1 MKKIVLICNL
11 GMSTSLLVT
20 KMRNAAKEEGIE
32 CDINAYPMSDA
43 AKHQD
48 ADIVLLGPQIQYAL
62 NNLRTKLPNTKV
74 EPIDMKAY
82 GMVDGKKVLKEAL
95 LKIGE

>member
-20 KMRNAAKEEGIE
+20 KMRNAAKEKGVE
-32 CDINAYPMSDA
+32 CDINAYAMSEV

-48 ADIVLLGPQIQYAL
+48 ADIILLGPQIQYAL
-62 NNLRTKLPNTKV
+62 NNIRSKMPDVKV
-74 EPIDMKAY
+74 EPIDMKSY
-82 GMVDGKKVLKEAL
+82 GMVDGKKVLEDAL
-95 LKIGE
+95 AKIGG